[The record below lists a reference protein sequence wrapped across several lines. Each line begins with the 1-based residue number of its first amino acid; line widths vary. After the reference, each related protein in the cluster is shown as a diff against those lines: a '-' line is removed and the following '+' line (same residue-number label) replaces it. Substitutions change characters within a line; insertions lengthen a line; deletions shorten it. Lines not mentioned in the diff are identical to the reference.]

1 MNGKIEFGMIG
12 YGYWGKN
19 IARNIYENKDCNLN
33 IISDLNES
41 NLNFASK
48 KFPQTKT
55 TLISDNVFKNS
66 SIDIIGIFTPPQTHY
81 ELIMKALE
89 YEKHVMVT
97 KPLCLSVVEA
107 EKIKA
112 TSEKKQLCVFLDD
125 TFLFS
130 GPVAFLKK
138 YFKEESFG
146 DLVFIQSSRI
156 NLGLIQDDCNVIWDL
171 GPHDI
176 GILNYIL
183 DAVPIKVRATGF
195 NPFEDIYDFACH
207 SNCDLVY
214 ENNLFASIT
223 LSWLSSIKT
232 RRMIFGGTKETV
244 VYDHLDE
251 DQQIKIFKQSILP
264 SEIDASTQFEYSVGE
279 TVLPL
284 IDNIEPLKKEIQEV
298 VRCLKT
304 NAKFV
309 SDVDHAIKT
318 IKVIESLQLSLMSNS
333 EFIDT

>member
-1 MNGKIEFGMIG
+1 MNGKIEFGLIG

-41 NLNFASK
+41 NLKYASK

-112 TSEKKQLCVFLDD
+112 TSEKKQLQVFLDD

-130 GPVAFLKK
+130 GPIAFLKQ

-183 DAVPIKVRATGF
+183 DAVPIKVRASGF

-244 VYDHLDE
+244 IYDHLDK

-279 TVLPL
+279 TVLPI
-284 IDNIEPLKKEIQEV
+284 IDNIEPLKKEIEEV
-298 VRCLKT
+298 VLSLKT

>member
-1 MNGKIEFGMIG
+1 MNGKIEFGLIG

-41 NLNFASK
+41 NLNYASK

-112 TSEKKQLCVFLDD
+112 TSEKKQLQVFLDD

-130 GPVAFLKK
+130 GPIAFLKK

-183 DAVPIKVRATGF
+183 DSEPIKVRATGF
-195 NPFEDIYDFACH
+195 NPFEGIYDFACH

-214 ENNLFASIT
+214 ENNLFASVT
-223 LSWLSSIKT
+223 LSWLSAIKT

-251 DQQIKIFKQSILP
+251 EQQIKIFKQSILP

-284 IDNIEPLKKEIQEV
+284 IDNIEPLKKEIEEV

-304 NAKFV
+304 NTKFV

>member
-1 MNGKIEFGMIG
+1 MNGKIEFGLIG

-41 NLNFASK
+41 NLNYASK

-112 TSEKKQLCVFLDD
+112 TSEKKQLQVFLDD

-130 GPVAFLKK
+130 GPIAFLKK

-183 DAVPIKVRATGF
+183 DSEPIKVRATGF
-195 NPFEDIYDFACH
+195 NPFEEIYDFACH

-214 ENNLFASIT
+214 ENNLFASVT
-223 LSWLSSIKT
+223 LSWLSAIKT

-244 VYDHLDE
+244 VYDHLDK

-279 TVLPL
+279 TILPL
-284 IDNIEPLKKEIQEV
+284 IDNIEPLKKEIEEV

-304 NAKFV
+304 NTKFV

>member
-1 MNGKIEFGMIG
+1 MNGKIEFGLIG

-41 NLNFASK
+41 NLKYASK

-112 TSEKKQLCVFLDD
+112 TSEKKQLQVFLDD

-130 GPVAFLKK
+130 GPIAFLKK

-183 DAVPIKVRATGF
+183 DSEPIKVRATGF
-195 NPFEDIYDFACH
+195 NPFEEIYDFACH

-214 ENNLFASIT
+214 ENNLFATVT
-223 LSWLSSIKT
+223 LSWLSAIKT

-284 IDNIEPLKKEIQEV
+284 IDNIEPLKNEIEEV

-304 NAKFV
+304 NTKFV

>member
-1 MNGKIEFGMIG
+1 MNGKIEFGLIG

-41 NLNFASK
+41 NLKYASK

-55 TLISDNVFKNS
+55 TLNSDNIFKNS

-112 TSEKKQLCVFLDD
+112 TSEKKQLQVFLDD

-130 GPVAFLKK
+130 GPIAFLKK

-183 DAVPIKVRATGF
+183 DSEPIKVRATGF
-195 NPFEDIYDFACH
+195 NPFEEIYDFACH

-214 ENNLFASIT
+214 ENNLFATVT
-223 LSWLSSIKT
+223 LSWLSAIKT

-284 IDNIEPLKKEIQEV
+284 IDNIEPLKNEIEEV

-304 NAKFV
+304 NTKFV

>member
-1 MNGKIEFGMIG
+1 MINFGLIG
-12 YGYWGKN
+12 CGYWGKN
-19 IARNIYENKDCNLN
+19 IARNIFQNEDCNLTC
-33 IISDLNES
+33 ISDLSES
-41 NLNFASK
+41 NLNYVNK
-48 KFPQTKT
+48 NFPKTKT
-55 TLISDNVFKNS
+55 TTVVENLFDDTT
-66 SIDIIGIFTPPQTHY
+66 IDIVAIFTPPKSHY

-89 YEKHVMVT
+89 SGKHVLVT
-97 KPLCLSVVEA
+97 KPLCLSVSEA

-112 TSEKKQLCVFLDD
+112 ISEKKQLRVFLDD

-130 GPVAFLKK
+130 GPISFLKK

-146 DLVFIQSSRI
+146 DLIFIQSSRI
-156 NLGLIQDDCNVIWDL
+156 NLGLIQDDCDVIWDL

-183 DAVPIKVRATGF
+183 DYEPVKVRATGF

-244 VYDHLDE
+244 VYDHLDQ

-264 SEIDASTQFEYSVGE
+264 SEIDSSTQFKYSVGE
-279 TVLPL
+279 TVLPK
-284 IDNIEPLKKEIQEV
+284 IDKIEPLKKEIEEV

-304 NAKFV
+304 NTKFIA
-309 SDVDHAIKT
+309 DINHAIKT
-318 IKVIESLQLSLMSNS
+318 IKVIESLQLSLVSNS

>member
-1 MNGKIEFGMIG
+1 MYK
-12 YGYWGKN
+12 
-19 IARNIYENKDCNLN
+19 R
-33 IISDLNES
+33 
-41 NLNFASK
+41 
-48 KFPQTKT
+48 Q
-55 TLISDNVFKNS
+55 
-66 SIDIIGIFTPPQTHY
+66 
-81 ELIMKALE
+81 
-89 YEKHVMVT
+89 
-97 KPLCLSVVEA
+97 
-107 EKIKA
+107 IKA
-112 TSEKKQLCVFLDD
+112 TSEKKQLQVFLDD

-130 GPVAFLKK
+130 GPIAFLKK

-183 DAVPIKVRATGF
+183 DSEPIKVRATGF
-195 NPFEDIYDFACH
+195 NPFEGIYDFACH

-214 ENNLFASIT
+214 ENNLFASVT
-223 LSWLSSIKT
+223 LSWLSAIKT

-284 IDNIEPLKKEIQEV
+284 IDNIEPLKNEIEEV

-304 NAKFV
+304 NTKFV

>member
-1 MNGKIEFGMIG
+1 MNGKIEFGLIG

-41 NLNFASK
+41 NLNYASK

-112 TSEKKQLCVFLDD
+112 TSEKKQLQVFLDD

-130 GPVAFLKK
+130 GPIAFLKK

-183 DAVPIKVRATGF
+183 DSEPIKVRATGF
-195 NPFEDIYDFACH
+195 NPFEGIYDFACH

-214 ENNLFASIT
+214 ENNLFATVT
-223 LSWLSSIKT
+223 LSWLSAIKT

-284 IDNIEPLKKEIQEV
+284 IDNIEPLKNEIEEV

-304 NAKFV
+304 NTKFV

>member
-1 MNGKIEFGMIG
+1 MPKCFRG
-12 YGYWGKN
+12 
-19 IARNIYENKDCNLN
+19 R
-33 IISDLNES
+33 
-41 NLNFASK
+41 
-48 KFPQTKT
+48 
-55 TLISDNVFKNS
+55 
-66 SIDIIGIFTPPQTHY
+66 
-81 ELIMKALE
+81 
-89 YEKHVMVT
+89 
-97 KPLCLSVVEA
+97 
-107 EKIKA
+107 KIKVI
-112 TSEKKQLCVFLDD
+112 SEKKQLRVFLDD

-183 DAVPIKVRATGF
+183 DSEPIKVRATGF
-195 NPFEDIYDFACH
+195 NPFEGIYDFACH

-214 ENNLFASIT
+214 ENNLFATVT
-223 LSWLSSIKT
+223 LSWLSAIKT

-284 IDNIEPLKKEIQEV
+284 IDNIEPLKNEIEEV

-304 NAKFV
+304 NTKFV

>member
-1 MNGKIEFGMIG
+1 MNNMINFGMIG
-12 YGYWGKN
+12 CGYWGKN
-19 IARNIYENKDCNLN
+19 IARNIYQNEDCNLSH
-33 IISDLNES
+33 ISDLNES
-41 NLNFASK
+41 NLSYINK
-48 KFPQTKT
+48 NYPNTKT
-55 TLISDNVFKNS
+55 TVNADEVFKDTDL
-66 SIDIIGIFTPPQTHY
+66 DIVGIFTPPKTHY
-81 ELIMKALE
+81 KLIMKALE
-89 YEKHVMVT
+89 NDKHVLVT
-97 KPLCLSVVEA
+97 KPLCLSVLEA
-107 EKIKA
+107 EKIKV
-112 TSEKKQLCVFLDD
+112 TSEKKQLRVFLDD

-183 DAVPIKVRATGF
+183 DSEPIKVRATGF
-195 NPFEDIYDFACH
+195 NPFEGIYDFACH

-214 ENNLFASIT
+214 ENNLFASVT
-223 LSWLSSIKT
+223 LSWLSAIKT

-284 IDNIEPLKKEIQEV
+284 IDNIEPLKKEIEEV

-304 NAKFV
+304 NTKFV

>member
-1 MNGKIEFGMIG
+1 MNGKIEFGLIG

-41 NLNFASK
+41 NLNYASK

-112 TSEKKQLCVFLDD
+112 TSEKKQLQVFLDD

-130 GPVAFLKK
+130 GPIAFLKK

-183 DAVPIKVRATGF
+183 DSDPIKVRATGF
-195 NPFEDIYDFACH
+195 NPFEEIYDFACH

-244 VYDHLDE
+244 IYDHLDN

-279 TVLPL
+279 TVLPI
-284 IDNIEPLKKEIQEV
+284 IDNIEPLKKEIEEV
-298 VRCLKT
+298 VLSLKT

>member
-1 MNGKIEFGMIG
+1 MNGKIEFGLIG

-41 NLNFASK
+41 NLKYASK

-55 TLISDNVFKNS
+55 TLISDNIFKNS

-112 TSEKKQLCVFLDD
+112 TSEKKQLQVFLDD

-130 GPVAFLKK
+130 GPIAFLKK

-183 DAVPIKVRATGF
+183 DSEPIKVRATGF
-195 NPFEDIYDFACH
+195 NPFEGIYDFACH

-214 ENNLFASIT
+214 ENNLFATVT
-223 LSWLSSIKT
+223 LSWLSAIKT

-284 IDNIEPLKKEIQEV
+284 IDNIEPLKNEIEEV

-304 NAKFV
+304 NTKFV

>member
-1 MNGKIEFGMIG
+1 MNGKIEFGLIG

-41 NLNFASK
+41 NLNYASK

-112 TSEKKQLCVFLDD
+112 TSEKKQLQVFLDD

-130 GPVAFLKK
+130 GPIAFLKK

-183 DAVPIKVRATGF
+183 DAVPIKVRASGF
-195 NPFEDIYDFACH
+195 NPFEDIYNFACH

-244 VYDHLDE
+244 IYDHLDN

-279 TVLPL
+279 TVLPI
-284 IDNIEPLKKEIQEV
+284 IDNIEPLKKEIEEV
-298 VRCLKT
+298 VLSLKT